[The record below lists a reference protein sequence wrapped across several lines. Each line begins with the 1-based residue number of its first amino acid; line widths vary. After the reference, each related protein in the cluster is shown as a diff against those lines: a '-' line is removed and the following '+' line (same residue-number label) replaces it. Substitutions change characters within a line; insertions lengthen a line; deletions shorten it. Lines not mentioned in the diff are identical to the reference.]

1 MQKCRTVGPYRYD
14 TPRCLNM
21 IIIIIIVIT
30 TTSIVI
36 STAIIIITIIIVTT
50 IIIIIDTNLQLRDI
64 GEYQCQVNTEPKIS
78 LSVFLLVS
86 GQI

>member
-1 MQKCRTVGPYRYD
+1 MSDSWTLQIRYTQVPQHD
-14 TPRCLNM
+14 HHHNNCHHHHLHRHQQCHHHHHH
-21 IIIIIIVIT
+21 
-30 TTSIVI
+30 
-36 STAIIIITIIIVTT
+36 TIIIVTT

>member
-1 MQKCRTVGPYRYD
+1 MQKCRTVGPCRYD

-21 IIIIIIVIT
+21 IIIMIIVIT
-30 TTSIVI
+30 TTSIII
-36 STAIIIITIIIVTT
+36 STVITIIIITA
-50 IIIIIDTNLQLRDI
+50 IIIIIDTNFQLRDI

-78 LSVFLLVS
+78 LSVFLIVS